1 MYAND
6 SRFNHRTRQQF
17 QIHQCHRS
25 RVALAQ
31 KRKEVL
37 YIHNHHGAEPFK
49 DLRNAMHQNLK
60 KRKKMFMKKYCCD
73 DVVKMAGVLR

>member
-1 MYAND
+1 MQMILGLIIAHGNNFKFINVIAVELRWRKKEK
-6 SRFNHRTRQQF
+6 RF
-17 QIHQCHRS
+17 
-25 RVALAQ
+25 
-31 KRKEVL
+31 L

-60 KRKKMFMKKYCCD
+60 KKKKMFMKKYCCD